1 MKDDGMK
8 RRMTEE
14 EVDAQLTTLVGMSDD
29 DIDTDDIPEA
39 SEESWAFARR
49 PGLYKPVKRHVTMRL
64 DADVLDWFKHR
75 AGGRGYQTEINRV
88 LRQHVVTGRD
98 STA

>member
-1 MKDDGMK
+1 
-8 RRMTEE
+8 MTEE
-14 EVDAQLTTLVGMSDD
+14 EVDAQLAALAAMSDD

-39 SEESWAFARR
+39 PKENWAFATR

-64 DADVLDWFKHR
+64 DADVLDWFKDR

-88 LRQHVVTGRD
+88 LRQHVVGGK
-98 STA
+98 